1 MRGAGAFVK
10 LCGVLT
16 CCLAEFC
23 RAGMADAVTMD
34 GGSEMGKRFHG
45 PGGKLSRED
54 AAITAG
60 GSVELERLRVDEL
73 AAIDLLY
80 MPACG
85 CACEETEGR
94 VFDRMPTWI

>member
-1 MRGAGAFVK
+1 MADLIRGAGAFVK
-10 LCGVLT
+10 LCGDLT

-34 GGSEMGKRFHG
+34 GGGEMGKRFHG

-73 AAIDLLY
+73 AATDLRS
-80 MPACG
+80 CG
-85 CACEETEGR
+85 ETEGR
-94 VFDRMPTWI
+94 VFDRIPTWI